1 MTSINAEVAAS
12 DIFRASARPAD
23 EERVVLLEDDG
34 TPRGTELK
42 SVVHTEDTP
51 LHLAFS
57 VHLMAADGRVLM
69 TRRALSKKTW
79 PGVWTNSL
87 CGHPAPGE
95 STADAI
101 RRRAQQELNL
111 DPAWLSDPEPLL
123 REFRYRAVDASG
135 VVENEICP
143 VFVVQLLVA
152 PEQLP
157 EPNPDEVA
165 EQRWL
170 PGADLVAAAQAAPF
184 VVSPWLALHIEDE
197 RARTALSAGADG

>member
-1 MTSINAEVAAS
+1 MPEST
-12 DIFRASARPAD
+12 DDQTAD
-23 EERVVLLEDDG
+23 AGGAERVVLLDEDG
-34 TPRGTELK
+34 TAVGTELK
-42 SVVHTEDTP
+42 SEVHTGRTP

-57 VHLMAADGRVLM
+57 VHLMADDGRVLL
-69 TRRALSKKTW
+69 TRRALAKKTW

-101 RRRAQQELNL
+101 RRRAAQELCI
-111 DPAWLSDPEPLL
+111 DPTWLGEPEPLL
-123 REFRYRAVDASG
+123 PEFRYRAVDASG

-143 VFVVQLLVA
+143 VFVVRLQVE

-157 EPNPDEVA
+157 APNPEEVA

-170 PGADLVAAAQAAPF
+170 PGEDLVAAVQAAPF
-184 VVSPWLALHIEDE
+184 VVSPWLALHIADD
-197 RARTALSAGADG
+197 RAREALRAGAAG

>member
-1 MTSINAEVAAS
+1 MKPEST
-12 DIFRASARPAD
+12 DDQTAD
-23 EERVVLLEDDG
+23 AGGAERVVLLDEDG
-34 TPRGTELK
+34 TAVGTELK
-42 SVVHTEDTP
+42 SEVHTDRTP

-57 VHLMAADGRVLM
+57 VHLMADDGRVLL

-101 RRRAQQELNL
+101 RRRAAQELCI
-111 DPAWLSDPEPLL
+111 DPTWLGEPEPLL
-123 REFRYRAVDASG
+123 PEFRYRAVDASG

-143 VFVVQLLVA
+143 VFVVRLQVE

-157 EPNPDEVA
+157 VPNPEEVA

-170 PGADLVAAAQAAPF
+170 PGEDLVAAVQAAPF
-184 VVSPWLALHIEDE
+184 VVSPWLALHIADD
-197 RARTALSAGADG
+197 RAREALRAGAAG

>member
-1 MTSINAEVAAS
+1 MPEST
-12 DIFRASARPAD
+12 DDQTAD
-23 EERVVLLEDDG
+23 AGGAERVVLLDEDG
-34 TPRGTELK
+34 TAVGTELK
-42 SVVHTEDTP
+42 SAVHTDRTP

-57 VHLMAADGRVLM
+57 VHLMADDGRVLL

-101 RRRAQQELNL
+101 RRRAAQELSI
-111 DPAWLSDPEPLL
+111 DPKWLGEPEPLL
-123 REFRYRAVDASG
+123 PEFRYRAVDASG

-143 VFVVQLLVA
+143 VFVVRLQVE

-157 EPNPDEVA
+157 APNPEEVA

-170 PGADLVAAAQAAPF
+170 PGEDLVAAVQAAPF
-184 VVSPWLALHIEDE
+184 VVSPWLALHIADD
-197 RARTALSAGADG
+197 RAREALRAGAAG